1 MQNSSGQLPISIRIS
16 LILSTA
22 LPGLSVDS
30 PALFA
35 APKDLSVGSPVL
47 PGRSYF

>member
-1 MQNSSGQLPISIRIS
+1 MQNSSGQLPISIRHFAYSIHRF
-16 LILSTA
+16 A
-22 LPGLSVDS
+22 LSVDS

-35 APKDLSVGSPVL
+35 APKGLSVGSPVL